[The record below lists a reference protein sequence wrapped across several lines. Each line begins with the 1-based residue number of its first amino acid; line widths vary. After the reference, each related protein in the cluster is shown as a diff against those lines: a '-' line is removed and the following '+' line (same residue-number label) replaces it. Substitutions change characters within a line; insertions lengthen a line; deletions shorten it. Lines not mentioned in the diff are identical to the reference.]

1 MRKMRQKGNK
11 RLHKIVFCIAV
22 IGFAVS
28 ICSVRCSAEE
38 NVETLVNSEI
48 EGVLGDFYD
57 AVPDTETSVD
67 DVNDIVESLGVKR
80 ILAVVIGVI
89 KDSSAELTSLSL
101 TLVGIAMLTTLSSLS
116 ENELSSAACRTIGAV
131 GAALLFERLYFL
143 VDGAIASLRELNEFF
158 GAVIPLCLTVNSL
171 GASLSTA
178 SVQATGMGLTL
189 GLYSY
194 ISEKLLGAVA
204 CAVFVTSALSGI
216 DTRLARISKSVRMLF
231 LTLLGILTTLIGATF
246 ALQSTI
252 SASADSLAMRSAKYA
267 VSSTIPIVGN
277 AVSGALGLV
286 SGGVTYARDIIGG
299 GAIAVVLSV
308 VLSPLVTLFAYR
320 LCLRLGS
327 AISSLCSLG
336 GCEGVIDSFCGALD
350 TVIAVYALTSLIYIA
365 ELVAFLKGGVSLA

>member
-1 MRKMRQKGNK
+1 MSKMRQKGNK

-22 IGFAVS
+22 IGFLVS
-28 ICSVRCSAEE
+28 LCSVRCSAEE

-48 EGVLGDFYD
+48 EGVIGDFYD
-57 AVPDTETSVD
+57 AVPDTKTSVD

-80 ILAVVIGVI
+80 ILAVVIGAF
-89 KDSSAELTSLSL
+89 KDSSVELTSLSL
-101 TLVGIAMLTTLSSLS
+101 TLVGIAMLTTLASLG
-116 ENELSSAACRTIGAV
+116 ENELSSAACRTIGVV

-194 ISEKLLGAVA
+194 ISEKLLGSVA

-267 VSSTIPIVGN
+267 ISSTIPIVGS

-327 AISSLCSLG
+327 AVSSLCSLG

-350 TVIAVYALTSLIYIA
+350 TVIAVYALTSVIYIA